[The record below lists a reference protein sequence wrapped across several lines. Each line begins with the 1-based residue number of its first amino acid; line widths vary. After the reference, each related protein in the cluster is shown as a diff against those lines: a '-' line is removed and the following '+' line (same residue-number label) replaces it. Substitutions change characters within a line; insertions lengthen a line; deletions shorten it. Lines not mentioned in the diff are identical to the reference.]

1 MNIKDIENFLA
12 ENGHKPYRLK
22 EIKKAVFVDLA
33 TSWQDIKFL
42 PKDLRDS
49 LDEKFAFS
57 CLKNIKTLE
66 SKKGDSVKVVFETSD
81 GLKIETVLM
90 KHLATGSEQV
100 VGRNT
105 VCISSQAGCAMAC
118 GFCATGKAG
127 YKRNLASE
135 EIVEQVLFFARYL
148 KSENHQGESLISR
161 TPLDGRI
168 DGRNAIDNIV
178 FMGMGEP
185 FLNYDNVMEAA
196 RILNDKDG
204 FNLGIR
210 HISISTCGITPAI
223 KKFAEEKLQINLAVS
238 LHGANDEIRTKL
250 MPINKVYPIAALMTA
265 IDNYI
270 KKTNRK
276 VMFEYLLI
284 DGVNDSREDAYELAK
299 LMKGHLYHVNL
310 IKYHDT
316 GGTYK
321 PSLKAKRDVF
331 FDTLKKLG
339 VSVTQRVSF
348 GEDILAACGQLA
360 GE

>member
-1 MNIKDIENFLA
+1 
-12 ENGHKPYRLK
+12 
-22 EIKKAVFVDLA
+22 
-33 TSWQDIKFL
+33 
-42 PKDLRDS
+42 
-49 LDEKFAFS
+49 
-57 CLKNIKTLE
+57 
-66 SKKGDSVKVVFETSD
+66 
-81 GLKIETVLM
+81 
-90 KHLATGSEQV
+90 
-100 VGRNT
+100 
-105 VCISSQAGCAMAC
+105 
-118 GFCATGKAG
+118 
-127 YKRNLASE
+127 
-135 EIVEQVLFFARYL
+135 
-148 KSENHQGESLISR
+148 
-161 TPLDGRI
+161 
-168 DGRNAIDNIV
+168 
-178 FMGMGEP
+178 
-185 FLNYDNVMEAA
+185 MEAA

-331 FDTLKKLG
+331 F
-339 VSVTQRVSF
+339 
-348 GEDILAACGQLA
+348 
-360 GE
+360 

>member
-1 MNIKDIENFLA
+1 MDIIKVEKFLT
-12 ENGHKPYRLK
+12 ESGHKPYRLK

-49 LDEKFAFS
+49 LGEKFAFS

-90 KHLATGSEQV
+90 KHLATGSEQAA
-100 VGRNT
+100 GRNT

-127 YKRNLASE
+127 YKRNLTSE
-135 EIVEQVLFFARYL
+135 EIVEQVLFFTRLL
-148 KSENHQGESLISR
+148 KNEKNK
-161 TPLDGRI
+161 
-168 DGRNAIDNIV
+168 IDNVV

-196 RILNDKDG
+196 RILNDKGG

-223 KKFAEEKLQINLAVS
+223 DKFAEEKLQINLAVS

-250 MPINKVYPIAALMTA
+250 MPINKTYPIAALMTA

-284 DGVNDSREDAYELAK
+284 DGVNDSREDARELAK
-299 LMKGHLYHVNL
+299 LMKGQLYHVNL

-321 PSLKAKRDVF
+321 PSPKAKRDTF
-331 FDTLKKLG
+331 FDALKKQG
-339 VSVTQRVSF
+339 ISATQRVSF
-348 GEDILAACGQLA
+348 GEDILAACGQLT
-360 GE
+360 GK